1 MESSSG
7 SGWYTRISDLW
18 MSVTSGLRTLGS
30 PKHNQA
36 KAYTKLPN
44 PEPLYQNTWV
54 PNIENFVDA
63 LVSYLVLVSMKKTDV
78 QWEFWYHEQIIFS
91 YSKDEYPIL
100 KHSFF
105 SVLYADMSIMNN
117 LCPCNTSYFFL
128 STYENMLSKHLFFS
142 FSLRELFQGTVDS
155 DILCTCRYNRQH
167 VWNSVMLCFKEIL
180 TIATL

>member
-1 MESSSG
+1 MESSGG

-63 LVSYLVLVSMKKTDV
+63 LVSNLVLVSMTKTDV

-100 KHSFF
+100 KHIFF
-105 SVLYADMSIMNN
+105 FQFLYADISIMNN
-117 LCPCNTSYFFL
+117 L
-128 STYENMLSKHLFFS
+128 H
-142 FSLRELFQGTVDS
+142 
-155 DILCTCRYNRQH
+155 
-167 VWNSVMLCFKEIL
+167 
-180 TIATL
+180 ATLHISLYLLFKTCLASTFFQLQPEWAISRHCGFWHFMYMLI